1 MTRREVH
8 RAVDRLIDLI
18 TRPGISEEETA
29 EIEAILD
36 LLRRQRQKVESLPH
50 CPHCVTEAQART
62 IAFEEGLDFE
72 SLPSET
78 KEDLLDAARFAIW
91 AENKQGL
98 SESPFPPLDD
108 DTSSLREPFNRNRYQ
123 KRLTRS
129 RGPCEYDAR
138 VHDSSV

>member
-8 RAVDRLIDLI
+8 RAVDRLVDLI
-18 TRPGISEEETA
+18 TRQGISEA
-29 EIEAILD
+29 EQAEVEGLIE
-36 LLRRQRQKVESLPH
+36 LLRRQRAKVEGLPR

-98 SESPFPPLDD
+98 SESPFPPIDD
-108 DTSSLREPFNRNRYQ
+108 DTS
-123 KRLTRS
+123 
-129 RGPCEYDAR
+129 
-138 VHDSSV
+138 H

>member
-1 MTRREVH
+1 MTRRDIQK
-8 RAVDRLIDLI
+8 ALARLMDLV
-18 TRPGISEEETA
+18 TRQAISEEETA
-29 EIEAILD
+29 EVEALID
-36 LLRRQRQKVESLPH
+36 LLRRQRAKVEGLPH

-98 SESPFPPLDD
+98 SESPFPPIDD
-108 DTSSLREPFNRNRYQ
+108 DTS
-123 KRLTRS
+123 
-129 RGPCEYDAR
+129 
-138 VHDSSV
+138 H

>member
-1 MTRREVH
+1 MTERELWRLGRRI
-8 RAVDRLIDLI
+8 LDLI
-18 TRPGISEEETA
+18 SRQGLSPDEYE
-29 EIEAILD
+29 EIEALIE
-36 LLRRQRQKVESLPH
+36 LLRRQRAKVEGLPR

-98 SESPFPPLDD
+98 SESPFPPIDD
-108 DTSSLREPFNRNRYQ
+108 DTS
-123 KRLTRS
+123 
-129 RGPCEYDAR
+129 
-138 VHDSSV
+138 H